1 MAVNIYCYTGQEEN
15 SDRVVVCKVGQKY
28 VQYDWNTYK
37 VFECVLLPL
46 DQDEEVNDNG
56 LLLVQDEILTSCS
69 NSTRLHSNDH
79 THCNGSTL
87 LSVYCIFSAI
97 LTCIL
102 SSVSTNISGD
112 SSSHTQRKFI
122 FKILQLV
129 IPLLLIFSTKVLV
142 SDNSVQPN
150 LSNCTT
156 SDIRSQTIPIELT
169 PTSPGSLEQKDCFN
183 QEFIKFI
190 GRPSSQA
197 TSVTR
202 FPIAHSST
210 GLRKKSV
217 DDPKTAVGK
226 VCPMRRL
233 LHQLHTH
240 VTDVVT
246 TRKRTSCM
254 YSVVAL
260 YSSNTKSC
268 EVKLDNN
275 TRQCDTAQRSLKKL
289 PRIAYTRWISCFIIV
304 SILLL
309 MIPCLYPIF
318 CRHKVHSP
326 RAETEPESSHA
337 TIYPSNPMAGYPSS
351 YVSASAV
358 RLSEATFVCFN
369 ASNMAVSIDDGAV
382 FSQAFD
388 VSVSEEAV
396 NETHT
401 SEVHARL
408 SSDAG
413 NVNLSELVGIGVE
426 LPITTSTN
434 RQEEDA
440 EYAPVDIS
448 EPIHAYPDH
457 GNVTSGAD
465 VFYSKSSF
473 KGFSSLQ
480 EF

>member
-1 MAVNIYCYTGQEEN
+1 MA
-15 SDRVVVCKVGQKY
+15 VCKVGQKY
-28 VQYDWNTYK
+28 VQYDCNTYK

-69 NSTRLHSNDH
+69 NSTSLHSNDH

-87 LSVYCIFSAI
+87 LSVYIYSAI
-97 LTCIL
+97 LTYIL
-102 SSVSTNISGD
+102 SSVSNFFSNISGD
-112 SSSHTQRKFI
+112 SSSHTERINFQFI

-129 IPLLLIFSTKVLV
+129 IPLLLIFSIQVSV

-156 SDIRSQTIPIELT
+156 SDTTSQTIPIELT
-169 PTSPGSLEQKDCFN
+169 PTSPGSLEQKYCFN
-183 QEFIKFI
+183 QESIKFI
-190 GRPSSQA
+190 GRPNSQA

-202 FPIAHSST
+202 FPITHSST

-233 LHQLHTH
+233 LRQLHTH
-240 VTDVVT
+240 ATDVVT

-275 TRQCDTAQRSLKKL
+275 TGQCDTAQRSVKKL
-289 PRIAYTRWISCFIIV
+289 PRITHTRWISCFIIV

-318 CRHKVHSP
+318 CRHEVHSP

-337 TIYPSNPMAGYPSS
+337 TIYPSNSMARYPSS
-351 YVSASAV
+351 YVRASAV
-358 RLSEATFVCFN
+358 QLSGATFVC
-369 ASNMAVSIDDGAV
+369 NMAVSINDGAV

-388 VSVSEEAV
+388 VSAFEEAV

-401 SEVHARL
+401 SEVYARL
-408 SSDAG
+408 SSGAG
-413 NVNLSELVGIGVE
+413 NANLSELVGIGVE
-426 LPITTSTN
+426 LPITTSAN

-448 EPIHAYPDH
+448 EPVHAYPDH
-457 GNVTSGAD
+457 GNITSGAD
-465 VFYSKSSF
+465 VFYSKSPF